1 MTIEYINNSKYYD
14 VSHYDIFSI
23 KGISN
28 LLVGVTIFSIFLGIF
43 YFTYASNIEND
54 ILKIQVKKLVDS
66 FTNDLNKLNI
76 RDVNSKIY
84 NIIDNFTVPDM
95 SEEDKKVKD
104 NNNALMIKSA
114 KLFGIFAIFSIFFI
128 TVMFFIYKIDLK
140 NILITNCIILIFV
153 AITEI
158 FFLNMV
164 AKRYN
169 SLDTNSIK
177 KTIVENIIDLG
188 NIK

>member
-1 MTIEYINNSKYYD
+1 MTIEYINNRKYYD

-54 ILKIQVKKLVDS
+54 ILKIQIKKLVDS

-84 NIIDNFTVPDM
+84 NIIDNFNVPDM

-104 NNNALMIKSA
+104 NNNALMFKSA
-114 KLFGIFAIFSIFFI
+114 KLFGIFALFSIFFI
-128 TVMFFIYKIDLK
+128 TAMFFIYKIDLK